1 MSVKKRM
8 LAVSKSRG
16 FQCKV
21 KLVVYGFD
29 KMHVDVSGGPF
40 SSYALRIIAVGKSL
54 KED

>member
-8 LAVSKSRG
+8 LAVSNSRG

-29 KMHVDVSGGPF
+29 KIHVGTFPAGHFPPMLYELSQLEK
-40 SSYALRIIAVGKSL
+40 A
-54 KED
+54 

>member
-21 KLVVYGFD
+21 KLLVYGFD
-29 KMHVDVSGGPF
+29 KMHFGTFPAGR
-40 SSYALRIIAVGKSL
+40 LRPMLYELSQLEKA
-54 KED
+54 